1 MTMYARRSW
10 LSENTLSSGYIMC
23 FCQPGATI
31 YSTTLTVRLADC
43 DRTFTLTRNLRN
55 LKSFITDIDTLL
67 SVVVGKRKQ
76 ATFGPKDAMFRYRVS
91 LQEENGI
98 SGLTV
103 GTIVSKKLNSKF
115 EGFKAK
121 EIIHLHQEDLD
132 SDKSNW
138 NSKLKVIEK
147 VLTEFKAFLQPLTK
161 EKP

>member
-1 MTMYARRSW
+1 MNNQFRNVGVIAYEHSTVGSV
-10 LSENTLSSGYIMC
+10 
-23 FCQPGATI
+23 CQEPLGA
-31 YSTTLTVRLADC
+31 
-43 DRTFTLTRNLRN
+43 
-55 LKSFITDIDTLL
+55 
-67 SVVVGKRKQ
+67 
-76 ATFGPKDAMFRYRVS
+76 S

-98 SGLTV
+98 SRLTV
-103 GTIVSKKLNSKF
+103 EAIVSQKLKSKF

-147 VLTEFKAFLQPLTK
+147 VLTEFKAFLQTLTK

>member
-1 MTMYARRSW
+1 MTIYARRSW

-23 FCQPGATI
+23 VYHPGATS

-43 DRTFTLTRNLRN
+43 ERTFILTSNLRR
-55 LKSFITDIDTLL
+55 LKSFIADIDTLL

-76 ATFGPKDAMFRYRVS
+76 ATFGPKDAMSRYRAS

-98 SGLTV
+98 SRLTLEA
-103 GTIVSKKLNSKF
+103 IVSQKLSSKF
-115 EGFKAK
+115 KGFKAK
-121 EIIHLHQEDLD
+121 EIIQLHQEELD

-138 NSKLKVIEK
+138 NTKLKVVEK
-147 VLTEFKAFLQPLTK
+147 VLTEFKAFLQTLTK